1 MELDLFD
8 SWEPISKARKPLGLE
23 NWKRLSHMAEQLKGK
38 KAADLTFTTSY
49 PGHEGKKKTL
59 GSIEGNLHFLLG
71 YGNPAFHFA
80 PYHWMVMDPNLN
92 EEDALILHS
101 TKGHPSRPE
110 LWERA
115 ELEMDDEGDQI
126 EGQPH
131 PSVADVREMVKVARA
146 KAAESIT
153 VDAGT
158 GNYTAIPSEGL
169 VYGNHNDHSYSWA
182 MVKDSFFAAANP
194 ELMEKMNEAQEAHT
208 AMEAE
213 ISYTA
218 EPEEETSEV
227 PEIPEMVKHIAYQ
240 YLGEAFEDTTYS
252 LVKSHFPVPSSTVP
266 VESVKGTTLYGVVT
280 TNSIDFYD
288 REGCP
293 VNVSVYDIP
302 FTSFDLTKGGNM
314 FASVVHSFGAKYFG
328 ITPDF
333 AQYVVEDAPQ
343 QAPRVLEAEASPNF
357 DVVGDTYAD
366 LENLDKAIVIEDDGT
381 YRVVV

>member
-1 MELDLFD
+1 
-8 SWEPISKARKPLGLE
+8 
-23 NWKRLSHMAEQLKGK
+23 
-38 KAADLTFTTSY
+38 
-49 PGHEGKKKTL
+49 
-59 GSIEGNLHFLLG
+59 
-71 YGNPAFHFA
+71 
-80 PYHWMVMDPNLN
+80 
-92 EEDALILHS
+92 
-101 TKGHPSRPE
+101 
-110 LWERA
+110 
-115 ELEMDDEGDQI
+115 
-126 EGQPH
+126 
-131 PSVADVREMVKVARA
+131 
-146 KAAESIT
+146 
-153 VDAGT
+153 
-158 GNYTAIPSEGL
+158 
-169 VYGNHNDHSYSWA
+169 